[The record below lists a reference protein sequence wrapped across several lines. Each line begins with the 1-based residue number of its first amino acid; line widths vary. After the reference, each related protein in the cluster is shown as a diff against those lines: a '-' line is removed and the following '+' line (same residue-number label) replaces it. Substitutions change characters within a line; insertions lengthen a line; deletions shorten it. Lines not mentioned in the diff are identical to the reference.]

1 MPIKKDVYILG
12 CIDDTAR
19 IICQLHRNTVSD
31 MIYVYV
37 NMICVFG
44 FVWWQKE

>member
-1 MPIKKDVYILG
+1 MPIKKDFYILG

-31 MIYVYV
+31 MIYASIYVYL
-37 NMICVFG
+37 F